1 MTSSSKLSGLPTGLK
16 DGGRGER
23 VDVGWSVLS
32 NLILL
37 ASEMEEY
44 VAVLNIINQINP
56 FESCMFGMTNVGNF
70 RL

>member
-56 FESCMFGMTNVGNF
+56 F
-70 RL
+70 